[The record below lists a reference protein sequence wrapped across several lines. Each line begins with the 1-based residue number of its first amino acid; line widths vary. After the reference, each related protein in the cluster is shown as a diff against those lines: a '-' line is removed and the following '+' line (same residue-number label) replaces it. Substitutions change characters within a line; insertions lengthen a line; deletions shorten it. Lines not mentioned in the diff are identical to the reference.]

1 MTYAV
6 VWPRAEKTVEPK
18 PLAPR
23 LGDLAG
29 KKIAFVWDYMFRG
42 DEIFPL
48 LQEGLSQRYPR
59 VSFVSYDEFGSTHGD
74 RERQVLAEMPAKLKA
89 LGVDAV
95 ISGMGC

>member
-1 MTYAV
+1 MSYAV

-23 LGDLAG
+23 LDDLAG

-48 LQEGLSQRYPR
+48 LQEGLDKRFPGL
-59 VSFVSYDEFGSTHGD
+59 SFIPYDAFGSTHGEA
-74 RERQVLAEMPAKLKA
+74 ERQVLAEMPAKLKA
-89 LGVDAV
+89 LGADAV

>member
-48 LQEGLSQRYPR
+48 LQQELGRANPGM
-59 VSFVSYDEFGSTHGD
+59 SFVSWEEFGSTHGD
-74 RERQVLAEMPAKLKA
+74 RERQVLAELPAKLKS